1 MLKGPEQSHYQPV
14 QKKEWQYQ
22 STAHYQGKNG
32 KNTKFHAT
40 CAVQYYT
47 KVWIHLS
54 FHYIR
59 LLKWSSLM
67 LFVCNLRWIG

>member
-14 QKKEWQYQ
+14 RKKEWQYQ

-32 KNTKFHAT
+32 KKTKFHAT
-40 CAVQYYT
+40 CAVQYYA
-47 KVWIHLS
+47 KVWIHFS

-67 LFVCNLRWIG
+67 LFVCNLR